1 MPSRK
6 EKTPPTVRVTLPL
19 LEDEGGAL
27 KPDQTE
33 QVVIN
38 GNVTSIRRGESVD
51 VKIPVFLQLKR
62 KYPFL

>member
-1 MPSRK
+1 MTKAKSKAPA
-6 EKTPPTVRVTLPL
+6 TVRVILPL

-38 GNVTSIRRGESVD
+38 GDVTSIRRGESVD

-62 KYPFL
+62 KYPTL